1 MPVILETIDAI
12 ARRLGRDVIF
22 LAIVERQ
29 DRPSR
34 DRPEVAEATAWLD
47 AEGIGWE
54 PCFGFLP
61 GMGIVEGGP
70 CASYSDA
77 PFEPGSPLLRRLEDR
92 FETPDG
98 LPRHPD
104 LVLSLLRLETAM
116 VNADQDE
123 PGFWDNF

>member
-22 LAIVERQ
+22 LDIVERQ

-47 AEGIGWE
+47 AQGIGWS

-61 GMGIVEGGP
+61 GLVIVEGGSR
-70 CASYSDA
+70 AIHIDA
-77 PFEPGSPLLRRLEDR
+77 PFEPGSPLLRKLEDR

-123 PGFWDNF
+123 PGFWDEF

>member
-12 ARRLGRDVIF
+12 ARRLKRDVIF

-34 DRPEVAEATAWLD
+34 DRPEVVEATAWLD

-61 GMGIVEGGP
+61 GLVIFEGGP
-70 CASYSDA
+70 RAIHIEV
-77 PFEPGSPLLRRLEDR
+77 PFEPGSPLLHKLEDQ
-92 FETPDG
+92 FETLDG

>member
-12 ARRLGRDVIF
+12 ARRLKRDVIF

-54 PCFGFLP
+54 PCFGFMP
-61 GMGIVEGGP
+61 GLVIFEGGP
-70 CASYSDA
+70 RAIHIDS
-77 PFEPGSPLLRRLEDR
+77 PFEPRSPLLRKLEDR
-92 FETPDG
+92 FETSDG
-98 LPRHPD
+98 LPRNTD

>member
-12 ARRLGRDVIF
+12 ARRLKRDVIF

-47 AEGIGWE
+47 AEGIGWT
-54 PCFGFLP
+54 PCFGFMP
-61 GMGIVEGGP
+61 GMVIFEGSP
-70 CASYSDA
+70 RAIYIDA
-77 PFEPGSPLLRRLEDR
+77 PFEPGFPLLRKLEDR

-123 PGFWDNF
+123 PGFWDSI

>member
-12 ARRLGRDVIF
+12 ARRLKRDVIF
-22 LAIVERQ
+22 LDIVERQ

-34 DRPEVAEATAWLD
+34 DRPEVVEATAWLD
-47 AEGIGWE
+47 TQGIGWS

-61 GMGIVEGGP
+61 GLVIFEGGP
-70 CASYSDA
+70 RAIHIEV
-77 PFEPGSPLLRRLEDR
+77 PFEPGSPLLHKLEDQ

-104 LVLSLLRLETAM
+104 LALSLLRLETAM

>member
-12 ARRLGRDVIF
+12 ARRLKRDVIF

-34 DRPEVAEATAWLD
+34 DRPEVIEATDWLD
-47 AEGIGWE
+47 AQRIGWS

-61 GMGIVEGGP
+61 GLVIFEGGP
-70 CASYSDA
+70 RAIYIDV
-77 PFEPGSPLLRRLEDR
+77 PFTPGSPLLHRLEDR

-104 LVLSLLRLETAM
+104 LILSLLRLETAL

-123 PGFWDNF
+123 PGFWDGF

>member
-12 ARRLGRDVIF
+12 ARRLKRDVIF
-22 LAIVERQ
+22 LDLRGSFEH
-29 DRPSR
+29 PGR
-34 DRPEVAEATAWLD
+34 DRPEAEEATAWLD
-47 AEGIGWE
+47 AEGIGWA

-61 GMGIVEGGP
+61 GMVIFEGGP
-70 CASYSDA
+70 RAIHIDL
-77 PFEPGSPLLRRLEDR
+77 PFEPGSAALRRLEDR

-123 PGFWDNF
+123 PGFWDDF

>member
-22 LAIVERQ
+22 LDIRDRQ
-29 DRPSR
+29 DRPAR
-34 DRPEVAEATAWLD
+34 GRHEVAAATAWLI
-47 AEGIGWE
+47 AERIGWA
-54 PCFGFLP
+54 PCFGFMP
-61 GMGIVEGGP
+61 GMVIFEGGP
-70 CASYSDA
+70 IAIHIDA
-77 PFEPGSPLLRRLEDR
+77 PFEHGSPLLRKLEDQ

-123 PGFWDNF
+123 PGFWDDF

>member
-29 DRPSR
+29 DRPSSGR
-34 DRPEVAEATAWLD
+34 SKVAEATAWLD

-54 PCFGFLP
+54 PCFGSLP
-61 GMGIVEGGP
+61 GMVIFEGGP
-70 CASYSDA
+70 RAIYIDA
-77 PFEPGSPLLRRLEDR
+77 PFEPNSPLLRKLEDR

-104 LVLSLLRLETAM
+104 MVLSLLRLETAM

-123 PGFWDNF
+123 PGFWASI

>member
-12 ARRLGRDVIF
+12 ARRLKRDVIF

-47 AEGIGWE
+47 AQGIGWS

-61 GMGIVEGGP
+61 GMVIFEGVP
-70 CASYSDA
+70 RAIYIDA
-77 PFEPGSPLLRRLEDR
+77 PFEPCSPLLRKLEDR

>member
-12 ARRLGRDVIF
+12 ARRLKRDVIF

-34 DRPEVAEATAWLD
+34 DRPEVAEATQWLD
-47 AEGIGWE
+47 EEGLGWT
-54 PCFGFLP
+54 PCFGFMP
-61 GMGIVEGGP
+61 GMVIFEGGP
-70 CASYSDA
+70 RAIHIDA
-77 PFEPGSPLLRRLEDR
+77 PFEPESPLLRRLEDR

-116 VNADQDE
+116 VNEDQDE

>member
-1 MPVILETIDAI
+1 MPIILETIDAI
-12 ARRLGRDVIF
+12 ARRLKRDVIF

-34 DRPEVAEATAWLD
+34 DRPEVAEATDWLD

-54 PCFGFLP
+54 SSFGFMP
-61 GMGIVEGGP
+61 GMVIFEGGP
-70 CASYSDA
+70 RAIYIDA
-77 PFEPGSPLLRRLEDR
+77 PFEPGSPLLRKLEDR

-104 LVLSLLRLETAM
+104 MVLSLLRLETAM

-123 PGFWDNF
+123 PGFWDNI

>member
-1 MPVILETIDAI
+1 MPVILDTIDAI
-12 ARRLGRDVIF
+12 ARRLKRDVIF

-34 DRPEVAEATAWLD
+34 DRPEVAEATQWLD

-61 GMGIVEGGP
+61 GLVIFEGGP
-70 CASYSDA
+70 RAIHIDA
-77 PFEPGSPLLRRLEDR
+77 PFEPGSPLLHKLEDR
-92 FETPDG
+92 FETLDG
-98 LPRHPD
+98 LPRHTD

-116 VNADQDE
+116 VNAEQDE
-123 PGFWDNF
+123 PGFWDDF

>member
-1 MPVILETIDAI
+1 MPVIVETIDAI
-12 ARRLGRDVIF
+12 ARRLKRDVIF

-47 AEGIGWE
+47 TQGICWT

-61 GMGIVEGGP
+61 GLVIFEGGP
-70 CASYSDA
+70 RAIHIDA
-77 PFEPGSPLLRRLEDR
+77 PFEPGSPLLRKLEDR

-98 LPRHPD
+98 LPSDPD

-116 VNADQDE
+116 VNAEQDE
-123 PGFWDNF
+123 PGFWDDF